1 LTPLPP
7 LARLFSVFAAPKRLT
22 AWLVALVALAL
33 TCAAGAAGAP
43 SERASRAPKVIQL
56 SYDESNDGSSP
67 RRALYAFVRYAP
79 DAVNFAT
86 RYHGRRATAKTRY
99 RPNVTDT
106 DIRGERARHP
116 WALVRKGGGRTV
128 LRLVHK
134 ALKQRGVAKV
144 RTRARRDGLID
155 DVRLRIVLSK
165 CAQDPPFYPVSC
177 EVRP

>member
-1 LTPLPP
+1 L
-7 LARLFSVFAAPKRLT
+7 VFPASKRFI
-22 AWLVALVALAL
+22 AALAIL
-33 TCAAGAAGAP
+33 VLASAVTCVAGAAGVP
-43 SERASRAPKVIQL
+43 SERASRPPKVIQL

-67 RRALYAFVRYAP
+67 RRALYAFVRYSP

-86 RYHGRRATAKTRY
+86 RYHGRRATAKSRY

-116 WALVRKGGGRTV
+116 WALVREGGGRRV

-134 ALKQRGVAKV
+134 ALKQRGVANV

-177 EVRP
+177 EVKP